1 MAVVAK
7 RSFRSLLSQATAR
20 TSPLSPLA
28 SSLLLSPSCA
38 VRFDTSNP
46 AEFPPLLP
54 LLFSM
59 ALSYPSSKRKY
70 RLSIMRCCNQH
81 AVNWR
86 KLLLLLLLLP
96 LRQFRFQLAQNYENS
111 AGKQETRYHFTDC
124 CEGSVQIQALSL
136 NTAAEIGGATNR
148 H

>member
-1 MAVVAK
+1 MK
-7 RSFRSLLSQATAR
+7 
-20 TSPLSPLA
+20 
-28 SSLLLSPSCA
+28 
-38 VRFDTSNP
+38 
-46 AEFPPLLP
+46 
-54 LLFSM
+54 
-59 ALSYPSSKRKY
+59 
-70 RLSIMRCCNQH
+70 CCNQH

-86 KLLLLLLLLP
+86 KLLLP

-111 AGKQETRYHFTDC
+111 AGKQETQYHFTDC

>member
-1 MAVVAK
+1 MK
-7 RSFRSLLSQATAR
+7 
-20 TSPLSPLA
+20 
-28 SSLLLSPSCA
+28 
-38 VRFDTSNP
+38 
-46 AEFPPLLP
+46 
-54 LLFSM
+54 
-59 ALSYPSSKRKY
+59 
-70 RLSIMRCCNQH
+70 CCNQH

-86 KLLLLLLLLP
+86 KLLLLLLLLLLP

-136 NTAAEIGGATNR
+136 NKTAAGGATNR